1 MTDPNTPASAPD
13 DVAELRADVV
23 VTRDGVLTISLDD
36 GKTLE
41 VALTPQGALMLAK
54 MLVDF
59 ACPGD
64 ALRAAVVTGR
74 A

>member
-1 MTDPNTPASAPD
+1 MTEPEHD
-13 DVAELRADVV
+13 ELRADVV
-23 VTRDGVLTISLDD
+23 VRGDAVLTISLDD
-36 GKTLE
+36 GATLE
-41 VALTPQGALMLAK
+41 VALTPQGALTLAK

-64 ALRAAVVTGR
+64 ALRAAIVAGR